1 MTKLYVANVPL
12 DATETA
18 LRAHFA
24 ACGGVSDVELLH
36 DRQSGRPRGLAHVTM
51 TSSSFATTAIQR
63 LNGTDFNGSLL
74 RVSDAPVKNGGD
86 PKPEVKIVLQFR
98 EKTSM
103 AYDLDCAGVPLTLRV
118 GMDDETFRVEARSPA
133 NNDGSE
139 GVVAV
144 GGGATRR
151 EALAEAMRA
160 WNVASA
166 ASAGRTVDG
175 EAVARAMHGVRAI

>member
-12 DATETA
+12 DATEDA

-51 TSSSFATTAIQR
+51 TSPSFATTALQR
-63 LNGTDFNGSLL
+63 LDGAAFNGSLL
-74 RVSDAPVKNGGD
+74 RVSESPVKAD
-86 PKPEVKIVLQFR
+86 KEPKPDVKIVLQFR
-98 EKTSM
+98 EKTCL

-118 GMDDETFRVEARSPA
+118 GMDDETYRVEARSA
-133 NNDGSE
+133 RGDDA
-139 GVVAV
+139 VVGV
-144 GGGATRR
+144 GGGTTRR
-151 EALAEAMRA
+151 EAVADALRA

-166 ASAGRTVDG
+166 ASAGRAVDG
-175 EAVARAMHGVRAI
+175 EAVARAMHGIRAI

>member
-1 MTKLYVANVPL
+1 MTKLYVANVPP
-12 DATETA
+12 DATEEA

-51 TSSSFATTAIQR
+51 TSPSFATTAIQR
-63 LNGTDFNGSLL
+63 LNGTDFNGSVL
-74 RVSDAPVKNGGD
+74 RVSDGPVKNGGD

-98 EKTSM
+98 EKTCL

-118 GMDDETFRVEARSPA
+118 GMDGDTYRVEARSAP
-133 NNDGSE
+133 GGE
-139 GVVAV
+139 GHDPVIGV
-144 GGGATRR
+144 GGGTTRR
-151 EALAEAMRA
+151 EALADAMRA

-166 ASAGRTVDG
+166 ANAGRVIDG
-175 EAVARAMHGVRAI
+175 EAVARAMVGIRAI